1 MNPLR
6 RSFLKLFGGAALSV
20 PTKAFAQPI
29 RILPDG
35 DTVKPAPI
43 AGQAS
48 PELHRTLG
56 AVVPGPATTQGALS
70 TIWLEAA
77 EGRPPA
83 QILTLDEARAA
94 SALTVTE
101 RAQASVPELIADNHG
116 KSYVLLLAG
125 EIPIGGK
132 QNRVLREDLLLPP
145 FSGPRNIGVYCVEQ
159 GRWNEGRKDFE
170 SRSSVVQPSVRSEV
184 IGKAP
189 QSRIWSGVAAASRTA
204 GFVAHR
210 QLSGDLRQARG
221 PRASRYRHP
230 PAGSGLGA
238 ANDRR
243 RHLRGIPVRRG
254 GLLRLPPP
262 LRA

>member
-83 QILTLDEARAA
+83 QILTLDEGPGRVRAHGDRAGAGQRARADRRQ
-94 SALTVTE
+94 S
-101 RAQASVPELIADNHG
+101 RQ
-116 KSYVLLLAG
+116 
-125 EIPIGGK
+125 
-132 QNRVLREDLLLPP
+132 VLR
-145 FSGPRNIGVYCVEQ
+145 
-159 GRWNEGRKDFE
+159 
-170 SRSSVVQPSVRSEV
+170 
-184 IGKAP
+184 A
-189 QSRIWSGVAAASRTA
+189 
-204 GFVAHR
+204 
-210 QLSGDLRQARG
+210 
-221 PRASRYRHP
+221 
-230 PAGSGLGA
+230 PAGRRDPDRGQAEPGA
-238 ANDRR
+238 A
-243 RHLRGIPVRRG
+243 
-254 GLLRLPPP
+254 
-262 LRA
+262 

>member
-83 QILTLDEARAA
+83 QILTLDEGRAA
-94 SALTVTE
+94 APLPGTE
-101 RAQASVPELIADNHG
+101 RGPARVPRRR
-116 KSYVLLLAG
+116 
-125 EIPIGGK
+125 
-132 QNRVLREDLLLPP
+132 QNGVLREDLLLPP

-170 SRSSVVQPSVRSEV
+170 SRSSVV
-184 IGKAP
+184 
-189 QSRIWSGVAAASRTA
+189 
-204 GFVAHR
+204 
-210 QLSGDLRQARG
+210 
-221 PRASRYRHP
+221 
-230 PAGSGLGA
+230 
-238 ANDRR
+238 
-243 RHLRGIPVRRG
+243 
-254 GLLRLPPP
+254 
-262 LRA
+262 